1 MGLYLYNLIFGN
13 IGLVGT
19 ETLAYTVNAT
29 DMQSIKYYNVST
41 YNISLQSFPRWLNKK
56 LRGDRTRNV
65 QAKNN
70 NLGVTILEKML
81 CF

>member
-1 MGLYLYNLIFGN
+1 MSLYLYNLIFGN

-41 YNISLQSFPRWLNKK
+41 YNINLQSFPR
-56 LRGDRTRNV
+56 
-65 QAKNN
+65 
-70 NLGVTILEKML
+70 
-81 CF
+81 